1 MVKLKR
7 INSADPDFITLVQ
20 KLDADLAKRDGADH
34 AFYDQYNSI
43 ENLNHVIVLY
53 ENDKAIS
60 CGAFK
65 KFDTESVEIK
75 RMFTLPEHRG
85 AGHGA
90 AVLSELEIWATE
102 LNYTKS
108 ILETGTKQHE
118 AIQLYLKCG
127 YVLVENYGQYVGVEN
142 SRCFE
147 KVIIS

>member
-1 MVKLKR
+1 MRTLKR
-7 INSADPDFITLVQ
+7 TNSSDPNFVSLV
-20 KLDADLAKRDGADH
+20 KHLDADLAKRDGADH
-34 AFYDQYNSI
+34 AFYDQFNSI
-43 ENLNHVIVLY
+43 AHLSHVIVLY
-53 ENDKAIS
+53 ENGIPIS

-65 KFDTESVEIK
+65 EFDAESVEIK

-90 AVLSELEIWATE
+90 LVLWELESWATE
-102 LNYTKS
+102 LKYKKS

-147 KVIIS
+147 KKA